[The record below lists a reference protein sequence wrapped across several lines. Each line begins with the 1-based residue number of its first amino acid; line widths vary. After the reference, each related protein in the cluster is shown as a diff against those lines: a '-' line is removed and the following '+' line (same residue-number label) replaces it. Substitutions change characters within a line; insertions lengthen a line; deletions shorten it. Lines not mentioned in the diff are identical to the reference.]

1 MQPERPSPIHVPTA
15 VAAIELVREDVS
27 PDHAPGLT
35 YPSRF
40 LLALMV
46 VGGLVNVARAHGS
59 NPDITPPGA
68 WALLVGSVLAFAL
81 AGAAGRWWARA
92 RLRRRSRWVANSP
105 HQWPGIWYETPR
117 RRAIGFLI
125 VFGILAYALAGAAP
139 SRVDASLSARDALG
153 HEVTGVV
160 VPGAIAV
167 VCGCIGALAW
177 LDHRRFGTSRIVA
190 NHAEVR
196 GGEELSAVL
205 EASPRLAGAHEVRF
219 ELREKH
225 SDSALGT
232 GLLPGVAALA
242 RAERTVPASGFRHVP
257 GLTLVPVT
265 LRLPAGMQ
273 PSQDQER
280 FGIHMTPLGPVFGYR
295 NTEHV
300 WELRA
305 EARVGRVRYR
315 ADFVLRVVS
324 EDVSRDEWRPPAA
337 VASS

>member
-1 MQPERPSPIHVPTA
+1 MQPERPPPIHVPTA

-35 YPSRF
+35 YLSRF
-40 LLALMV
+40 LLAFLV
-46 VGGLVNVARAHGS
+46 LGGLVSVAGAPGA
-59 NPDITPPGA
+59 NLTPPMA

-92 RLRRRSRWVANSP
+92 RLRRRSRWVARSP

-117 RRAIGFLI
+117 RRAMGFLI
-125 VFGILAYALAGAAP
+125 VFGLLTFALSRP
-139 SRVDASLSARDALG
+139 SSPGGDLSLSAREALG
-153 HEVTGVV
+153 QEVTGIV
-160 VPGAIAV
+160 VPGAITAL
-167 VCGCIGALAW
+167 CGCIGALAW

-190 NHAEVR
+190 SHAELR
-196 GGEELSAVL
+196 GGEELAAVL
-205 EASPRLAGAHEVRF
+205 EASPRLADAHEVRF

-232 GLLPGVAALA
+232 RLLPGVAAIA
-242 RAERTVPASGFRHVP
+242 RAEQTVPASAFRHVP
-257 GLTLVPVT
+257 GFTLVPVT

-273 PSQDQER
+273 PSHDEER
-280 FGIHMTPLGPVFGYR
+280 FGIHLTALGPVVGYR
-295 NTEHV
+295 ETAHV

-305 EARVGRVRYR
+305 EARVGRALYR

-324 EDVSRDEWRPPAA
+324 EDASRDGWTPPAA